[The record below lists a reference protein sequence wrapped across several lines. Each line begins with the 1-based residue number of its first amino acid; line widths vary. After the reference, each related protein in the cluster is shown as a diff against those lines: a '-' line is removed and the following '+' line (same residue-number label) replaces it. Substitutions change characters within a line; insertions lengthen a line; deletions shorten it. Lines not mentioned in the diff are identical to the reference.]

1 MIFRRPLVN
10 VISFLAPTAAP
21 KLGSDIHD
29 PVQMY
34 LSDIY
39 TIAVNLAGLPA
50 LTLPAGFSA
59 NGLPIGVQ
67 FIGNYFSEAKIFGC
81 RTSSSAEQRLAH

>member
-1 MIFRRPLVN
+1 
-10 VISFLAPTAAP
+10 
-21 KLGSDIHD
+21 
-29 PVQMY
+29 MY

-59 NGLPIGVQ
+59 NGLPIGAIYRQ
-67 FIGNYFSEAKIFGC
+67 LFLRSQNFGC
-81 RTSSSAEQRLAH
+81 RTSGSAE